1 MKKQSIAAVGM
12 AVLIGLGTAACGGS
26 DKKDDTMSGHDG
38 MSMPSSS
45 ASASAPA
52 SQGGHNAQDVMFAQ
66 MMIPHHRQAVDMAKT
81 VLAKGV
87 DPKVKN
93 LAERV
98 EKAQAPEIE
107 KMSGWLKG
115 WGESV
120 PAPGGHS
127 MAGMGHDMAGMMTEK
142 QMADYDKASGKEL
155 DRMFLT
161 MMIEHHKGAVTM
173 AQQEQKT
180 GSAPEAK
187 ALADAI
193 IKAQQAEI
201 TEMRGLLKS

>member
-1 MKKQSIAAVGM
+1 MKKQHIVAVGM
-12 AVLIGLGTAACGGS
+12 AVLLGLGAAACGGD
-26 DKKDDTMSGHDG
+26 DKKDGKTSGHEGMSG

-45 ASASAPA
+45 ATA

-81 VLAKGV
+81 VLTKGG
-87 DPKVKN
+87 DAKVKN
-93 LAERV
+93 LAGRV

-120 PAPGGHS
+120 PGAGGGND
-127 MAGMGHDMAGMMTEK
+127 MAGMGHGMDGMMTEK
-142 QMADYDKASGKEL
+142 QMADYDKASGKDL

-173 AQQEQKT
+173 AQQEQKA

-201 TEMRGLLKS
+201 TEMNGMLKS

>member
-1 MKKQSIAAVGM
+1 MKKQRILAVGM
-12 AVLIGLGTAACGGS
+12 AVLLGLGTAACGGD
-26 DKKDDTMSGHDG
+26 DKKDDKMSGHGG
-38 MSMPSSS
+38 MSMPSSTGT
-45 ASASAPA
+45 AS
-52 SQGGHNAQDVMFAQ
+52 SQAGHNGQDVMFAQ

-81 VLAKGV
+81 VLAKGS

-93 LAERV
+93 LAGRI

-107 KMSGWLKG
+107 KMSGWLKA
-115 WGESV
+115 WGQPV
-120 PAPGGHS
+120 PGAGDDS
-127 MAGMGHDMAGMMTEK
+127 MANMGHGMDGMMSDK
-142 QMADYDKASGKEL
+142 QMADYNKASGKDL

-180 GSAPEAK
+180 GSAAEAK
-187 ALADAI
+187 ALAADI

-201 TEMRGLLKS
+201 TEMNGLLKS

>member
-1 MKKQSIAAVGM
+1 MKKQRIMAVGM
-12 AVLIGLGTAACGGS
+12 AVLLGLGTAACGGD
-26 DKKDDTMSGHDG
+26 DKKDGKMSGHDG

-45 ASASAPA
+45 ASASGSV
-52 SQGGHNAQDVMFAQ
+52 SQGDHNAQDVMFAQ

-81 VLAKGV
+81 VLAKGA

-93 LAERV
+93 LADRI

-120 PAPGGHS
+120 PGAGDDS
-127 MAGMGHDMAGMMTEK
+127 MAGMGHGMDGMMTEK
-142 QMADYDKASGKEL
+142 QMADYNKATGKDL
-155 DRMFLT
+155 DRKFLT

-173 AQQEQKT
+173 AQQEQKS
-180 GSAPEAK
+180 GKSAEAK

-201 TEMRGLLKS
+201 TEMNGLLKS